1 MRFRSCKK
9 LAENL
14 HEFEPVLNEKYSKFR
29 QLAKFLLEFKFL
41 TVFAISIWQVG

>member
-1 MRFRSCKK
+1 MRFRSCRK

-29 QLAKFLLEFKFL
+29 QLENIYWNSNF
-41 TVFAISIWQVG
+41 